1 MGGSGYGCVRHTFC
15 LLNAGMWMA
24 GCGLLGVGLWLRFAY
39 GGYASLLSNY
49 QGLSA
54 DGLCM
59 AAGVIAAVIAFFGC
73 CGACFQNRC
82 LLMTYF
88 SSVAFAFLLE
98 LI

>member
-1 MGGSGYGCVRHTFC
+1 M
-15 LLNAGMWMA
+15 L

-54 DGLCM
+54 DGLCTT
-59 AAGVIAAVIAFFGC
+59 AGTIAAVVAFFGC

-82 LLMTYF
+82 LLMTVGFY
-88 SSVAFAFLLE
+88 
-98 LI
+98 